1 MVVDGHMK
9 TVRPVCR
16 NMHQPRQPPDPLR
29 QAIDM
34 LGRERGTLLN
44 ELEERG
50 ASGFDRWPQWAPD
63 LATLHRTLNYKERY
77 VLTMCMLRPMVES
90 AA

>member
-9 TVRPVCR
+9 TRLPVCR
-16 NMHQPRQPPDPLR
+16 NMRQPPDPLE

-34 LGRERGTLLN
+34 LLRERGTLLN

-63 LATLHRTLNYKERY
+63 LATLHHTLNYRERY

>member
-1 MVVDGHMK
+1 MVVDGHMIR
-9 TVRPVCR
+9 TSRCVATCGSRPTRSSRRSTCFYASAAR
-16 NMHQPRQPPDPLR
+16 C
-29 QAIDM
+29 
-34 LGRERGTLLN
+34 LN

-63 LATLHRTLNYKERY
+63 LATLHRTLNYRERY